1 MALRQSV
8 AVSGINER
16 VKAYHPPMEAP
27 YSCVTRGA
35 WLCSVRLFYPCLNGP
50 LGLQT
55 IVSSPTSFLLS
66 PACSL
71 TFLFKRFPLIDKT
84 SECSIY
90 IAPLPLSPAT
100 KLHAFKMCKTWCVH
114 CPEIDRCR
122 IAIHLSI
129 PMHRFIDAP
138 IHRTDSNASFITDA
152 SGLNRCIGTELM
164 NRFKIIT
171 DYYRCI
177 GKNYQCIGNLAM
189 HRI

>member
-90 IAPLPLSPAT
+90 IAPPLLVRPQNFM
-100 KLHAFKMCKTWCVH
+100 LNVCKTWCATEFPASSSTFVVYGAPPPH
-114 CPEIDRCR
+114 CPPRVEQTLFFMDV
-122 IAIHLSI
+122 LES
-129 PMHRFIDAP
+129 HRAP
-138 IHRTDSNASFITDA
+138 A
-152 SGLNRCIGTELM
+152 
-164 NRFKIIT
+164 
-171 DYYRCI
+171 
-177 GKNYQCIGNLAM
+177 
-189 HRI
+189 